1 VIEWV
6 FFVTLVPRR
15 KPIDRAMRKIL
26 LLLVCLLSLPLFAQ
40 ELPFVSPD
48 FPSIKKEISD
58 KSSSCYYPKLFK
70 RYQSMD
76 TTLTAEEYRHLYY
89 GYVFQKAYEP
99 YEIPK
104 ENQEIS
110 NLLERET
117 LTDKEYDKI
126 IKLTSKSLAK
136 FPFNLDQL
144 INQSFA
150 YHMKG
155 EEATSIKLRKQ
166 LLDIRN
172 AIKTSGDGMKRES
185 AYHVISVG
193 NEYEFLRSYQLVALS
208 QEFVNMCDYI
218 KLAKN
223 QYEIEGIYF
232 NVEQPYKR
240 MIVQNKK

>member
-1 VIEWV
+1 
-6 FFVTLVPRR
+6 
-15 KPIDRAMRKIL
+15 MRKIL
-26 LLLVCLLSLPLFAQ
+26 LLLVCLLSFTLYAQ
-40 ELPFVSPD
+40 ELLFVSPD
-48 FPSIKKEISD
+48 FASIKKEISD
-58 KSSSCYYPKLFK
+58 QSSPFYYPKLFE

-76 TTLTAEEYRHLYY
+76 TTLTADEYKHLYY
-89 GYVFQKAYEP
+89 GYVFQKTYKP
-99 YEIPK
+99 YDIPK

-110 NLLERET
+110 NLLEMET
-117 LTDKEYDKI
+117 LTKKEYDKI
-126 IKLTSKSLAK
+126 IKLTSKSLAQ

-144 INQSFA
+144 INRSFA
-150 YHMKG
+150 FHMNG

-172 AIKTSGDGMKRES
+172 AIKTSGNGMKRES

-193 NEYEFLRSYQLVALS
+193 NEYEFLRSYQLVAQS
-208 QEFVNMCDYI
+208 QEFANMCDYI